1 MLSNN
6 LVLTR
11 RQLIKLGL
19 LAAVAPRSLLS
30 ARAPWTFAVFSD
42 THYGV
47 AGTYEK
53 NEVLLREI
61 AALNPDFA
69 FDVGD
74 LTERAWPE
82 EFDQATRA
90 FSAVPYKVH
99 VAPGN
104 HDVRWAPGGPLMF
117 NQRIGPTRQLIK
129 HRDAAFLLLD
139 STVPLSHFG
148 HIGGPQERWI
158 AEQLRTIDPSTPL
171 FVFFHH
177 PMGRASG
184 IDDDFRL
191 ARVLA
196 PYNTKVIFTAHGHS
210 DLLWDWNGITAT
222 MNKGLYQGSYQFVT
236 VDPDAGVIRIQR
248 RTTEKPALTPLTEV
262 PIAPVRRP
270 VVMTASPARET
281 APSGAL
287 RKAWEQ
293 PLGGGVMS
301 ELVLHDDTL
310 YVSGMDGALYA
321 FAARDGRLRW
331 QAKTDGYLH
340 STPTITGKSVIVG
353 SADGHVY
360 AFTRSNGKQ
369 QWRVPTGGPVYGS
382 AAIANGIAAIPSG
395 DGVVYGIDVRN
406 GAVRWRYTLEP
417 GPSAFAQSPVVTDG
431 QRFYVGAWDQNVY
444 ALDVRTGKEAWRY
457 RASERGF
464 YYSAAI
470 ARPALHRG
478 RLFIPSNDNT
488 LHCVDTQSGAAVW
501 KQQAPADKFGYSS
514 PVHADGRIYIGSLGD
529 KGQVHCL
536 DAASGQF
543 MWTTATGATIYE
555 SSPVVAGNYVA
566 IGSVNGTL
574 SLLRRSD
581 GIVAGTYR
589 FPTGLFLS
597 TPAASRRRVFAATF
611 AETVVALDIV

>member
-1 MLSNN
+1 MNKLI
-6 LVLTR
+6 LTR

-19 LAAVAPRSLLS
+19 LSAVAPRALF
-30 ARAPWTFAVFSD
+30 ARQASWSFAVFSD

-61 AALNPDFA
+61 GALNPDFA

-90 FSAVPYKVH
+90 FSALPYKVH

-117 NQRIGPTRQLIK
+117 NQRIGPTQQLIRHK
-129 HRDAAFLLLD
+129 NCAFLLLD

-158 AEQLRTIDPSTPL
+158 EEQLRTVDRTTPL

-177 PMGRASG
+177 PMGRAAG

-196 PYNTKVIFTAHGHS
+196 PYNVKVVFTAHGHS
-210 DLLWDWNGITAT
+210 DLLWDWNGATAT

-236 VDPDAGVIRIQR
+236 VDEDAGVVRIQR
-248 RTTEKPALTPLTEV
+248 RTAEKPLAPLIEIPLPPRDRLGVVVKPQADEV
-262 PIAPVRRP
+262 VGPGV
-270 VVMTASPARET
+270 
-281 APSGAL
+281 

-301 ELVLHDDTL
+301 ELMLHDDAL
-310 YVSGMDGALYA
+310 YVSAMDGVLYA
-321 FAARDGRLRW
+321 FASRTGQPRW
-331 QAKTDGYLH
+331 QARTEGYLH
-340 STPTITGKSVIVG
+340 SSPTVIGKNVIVG
-353 SADGHVY
+353 SADGYVY
-360 AFTRSNGKQ
+360 AFARANGKQ
-369 QWRVPTGGPVYGS
+369 QWRVQTGGPVYGS
-382 AAIANGIAAIPSG
+382 AARARGVIAIPSG
-395 DGVVYGIDVRN
+395 DGVVYGIDDK
-406 GAVRWRYTLEP
+406 GATRWRYTLDP
-417 GPSAFAQSPVVTDG
+417 GPSAFSQSPVVTDG
-431 QRFYVGAWDQNVY
+431 QRFYIGAWDQNVY
-444 ALDVRTGKEAWRY
+444 ALDAKSGQEVWRY
-457 RASERGF
+457 RASDRGF

-470 ARPALHRG
+470 ARPALG
-478 RLFIPSNDNT
+478 NQRLFVPSNDNT
-488 LHCVDTQSGAAVW
+488 LHCIDTRTGTAVW

-514 PVHADGRIYIGSLGD
+514 PALADNRIYIGSLGD

-536 DAASGQF
+536 DAASGRIL
-543 MWTTATGATIYE
+543 WTTETGATIYE
-555 SSPVVAGNYVA
+555 SSPAIAGENVA
-566 IGSVNGTL
+566 IGSVNGML
-574 SLLRRSD
+574 SVLRRTD
-581 GIVAGTYR
+581 GAVVGSYR
-589 FPTGLFLS
+589 FPPGLFLS
-597 TPAASRRRVFAATF
+597 TPAASERRIYAATF
-611 AETVVALDIV
+611 AEKVVALDVG